1 MNQTLYCLCRHAVG
15 IMDGW
20 HPYPARLIAE
30 QTKVSISTARRR
42 LRELKKQGLAK
53 TTFEPPDEDSE
64 NWLPYWGWTITQ
76 KAKETEE
83 YKAAWEEERKIC
95 QKVFGE
101 GMFPDNPD
109 AKGDE
114 QCV

>member
-42 LRELKKQGLAK
+42 LRELKKRGLA
-53 TTFEPPDEDSE
+53 TTIYEAADNEAE
-64 NWLPYWGWTITQ
+64 YALPYWGWAITER
-76 KAKETEE
+76 AKETEE
-83 YKAAWEEERKIC
+83 YTLAQEEERKLC
-95 QKVFGE
+95 QKVFGRE
-101 GMFPDNPD
+101 MFPDNQNTE
-109 AKGDE
+109 GDG
-114 QCV
+114 

>member
-30 QTKVSISTARRR
+30 QTKVSVSTTRKR
-42 LRELKKQGLAK
+42 LRELKKQGLVELICEAP
-53 TTFEPPDEDSE
+53 ESEDESS
-64 NWLPYWGWTITQ
+64 LPYWGWTITERAE
-76 KAKETEE
+76 KTKE
-83 YKAAWEEERKIC
+83 YKMAQEEERKIC
-95 QKVFGE
+95 QKVFGK

-114 QCV
+114 RCV